1 MGVRSPQISFF
12 PSEVLQEGA
21 YDSFQR
27 IQEVEDGQEGPG
39 HNEKEAFFAFGK
51 LLPDNLGLNPLVPGG
66 FQSV

>member
-1 MGVRSPQISFF
+1 M
-12 PSEVLQEGA
+12 
-21 YDSFQR
+21 
-27 IQEVEDGQEGPG
+27 EDGQEGPG